1 MSGEGIL
8 PLFFPPLH
16 PGCLDL
22 GKIVAEEKPQSAGQV
37 PPDAF
42 PGVCPQGHAVPGLW
56 ERWGPSPPVPRRP
69 PRGDPQTRAGSA
81 GKLREKK
88 EEGEKRSALSAQH
101 RAGPGA
107 MSEPRAG
114 WGGEGRAGGGC
125 WGRSAAWGPAGCATP
140 PQVGGPDSQS
150 LPAAPQP
157 VPERFLSLDFFG
169 REKILA
175 FCLKKKN

>member
-8 PLFFPPLH
+8 PLFFSPLH

-42 PGVCPQGHAVPGLW
+42 PGVSPQGHAVPGLW

-88 EEGEKRSALSAQH
+88 EEGEKRSALSAQRSAPRGAGGDE
-101 RAGPGA
+101 RAPGGLG
-107 MSEPRAG
+107 R
-114 WGGEGRAGGGC
+114 GGEGGGGLL
-125 WGRSAAWGPAGCATP
+125 GAFRSLGTCRLCQPLPPPAGRRP
-140 PQVGGPDSQS
+140 G
-150 LPAAPQP
+150 QP
-157 VPERFLSLDFFG
+157 VPASSPSTRPG
-169 REKILA
+169 
-175 FCLKKKN
+175 

>member
-1 MSGEGIL
+1 M
-8 PLFFPPLH
+8 
-16 PGCLDL
+16 DL

-42 PGVCPQGHAVPGLW
+42 PGVSPQGHAVPGLW

-69 PRGDPQTRAGSA
+69 PRGDPQTRAESA

-114 WGGEGRAGGGC
+114 WRGEGRAGGLLGAF
-125 WGRSAAWGPAGCATP
+125 RSLGTCRLCHPPAGRRP
-140 PQVGGPDSQS
+140 G
-150 LPAAPQP
+150 QP
-157 VPERFLSLDFFG
+157 VPASSPSTRPGEISFLGFFWK
-169 REKILA
+169 RENSCFLP
-175 FCLKKKN
+175 